1 LAIVSVWSLLPD
13 IDDTCSFKEEG
24 TNYPEEFGAKAANTY
39 FKAPLKNKEAFD
51 HMNTEQ
57 GPITA

>member
-1 LAIVSVWSLLPD
+1 MMVHNEGGISL
-13 IDDTCSFKEEG
+13 IAGDTCSFKEEG

-57 GPITA
+57 GPTAT